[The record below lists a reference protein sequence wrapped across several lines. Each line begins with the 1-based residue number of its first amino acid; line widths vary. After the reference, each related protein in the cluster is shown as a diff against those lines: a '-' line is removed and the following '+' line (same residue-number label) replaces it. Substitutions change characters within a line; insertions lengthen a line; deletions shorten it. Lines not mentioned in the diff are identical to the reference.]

1 MQLRL
6 ASRLRRVTPA
16 LGILPVL
23 LSGCDGSILAPRTQP
38 GQFDRLMAAYPD
50 SASGR
55 FWVVA
60 DFEQFKHHSLFHV
73 FSHSG
78 RAECSASLNAGVAET
93 GQRCLRVTLADPRD
107 ALIVDNDYAQDWAL
121 KSDWR
126 EFCLLLAAV
135 HSSRDA
141 TPLELSLQAGP
152 EGSGVIV
159 QSRSM
164 LQKGW
169 NILRLDLAEAAENLP
184 LDQLRRIRLSLP
196 EAHEPTELLLDDL
209 LLIDNR
215 LDVFGS
221 FEDLDRGLY
230 VRREGRRWNV
240 GAAGRFELG
249 LAHGQIVHWYDLG
262 HDPHRLNNLVA
273 GTVLGPSPVVLP
285 LPDDPDASGV
295 PGFEDLGTSVI
306 ARQRLVEANP
316 LRIVVACTWQ
326 YADPDG
332 AIPDRPAVQSWTYT
346 ILPDGRVYVYV
357 ESPAAGDGFEP
368 EAMGLWASVSDDG
381 ALEAV
386 AHSTGQLAD
395 PEDLRHVAYAYAR
408 PASADRS
415 GVFVALHDSRKGP
428 RMSVRRQ
435 PQRRRLGLLA
445 SGGAL
450 ADGAQN
456 WSCLLRVWP
465 PGHCD
470 DAAELALDYCYP
482 EGLEVGVGQL
492 VLDSPGDA
500 DADGFDERA
509 GCYTLRP
516 EGDLL
521 RFVLD
526 GSRRPRFSPVF
537 KVLGTAGH
545 RVWVYVDNIILEP
558 LVRDAAGEVL
568 FQLPATIRHRC
579 LVEVVLRR
587 EVEKPQS

>member
-1 MQLRL
+1 MQPRPASGLGRVVAPL
-6 ASRLRRVTPA
+6 AVLA
-16 LGILPVL
+16 GL
-23 LSGCDGSILAPRTQP
+23 LSGCDGLIPAPRTQP

-55 FWVVA
+55 FWVLA
-60 DFEQFKHHSLFHV
+60 DFEQIKHYSLFHV

-78 RAECSASLNAGVAET
+78 RAECSASLNAGVADT
-93 GQRCLRVTLADPRD
+93 GRRCLRVTLADPLD
-107 ALIVDNDYAQDWAL
+107 ALLIDNEHAQEWAL
-121 KSDWR
+121 KRDWR
-126 EFCLLLAAV
+126 EFRLLLLAI
-135 HSSRDA
+135 HSSADA
-141 TPLELSLQAGP
+141 TPLELSLEAGP
-152 EGSGVIV
+152 EGRGVIV

-164 LQKGW
+164 LHKGW
-169 NILRLDLAEAAENLP
+169 NVLRLDLAEAAENLP
-184 LDQLRRIRLSLP
+184 LDQMRRIRLSLP
-196 EAHEPTELLLDDL
+196 EAQEPTELLLDDL

-215 LDVFGS
+215 RDVFGS
-221 FEDLDRGLY
+221 FEDLDQGLY

-262 HDPHRLNNLVA
+262 HDPHRLENLVA

-285 LPDDPDASGV
+285 LPDDPDANGV
-295 PGFEDLGTSVI
+295 PGFEDLGSSVI
-306 ARQRLVEANP
+306 ARQRLVEANAV
-316 LRIVVACTWQ
+316 RIVVECTWQ
-326 YADPDG
+326 YADPNG
-332 AIPDRPAVQSWTYT
+332 SIPDQAAGQSWTYT
-346 ILPDGRVYVYV
+346 ILRDGRVYVHV
-357 ESPAAGDGFEP
+357 ESPAPGDGFEP
-368 EAMGLWASVSDDG
+368 EAMGLWVSMRDDG
-381 ALEAV
+381 SLEAT

-415 GVFVALHDSRKGP
+415 GVSVTLHDSRQGP
-428 RMSVRRQ
+428 KMSVRRQ

-450 ADGAQN
+450 AEGRQH

-470 DAAELALDYCYP
+470 ETVDLALDYCYP
-482 EGLEVGVGQL
+482 EGVEVGVGEW
-492 VLDSPGDA
+492 VLDAPGDA
-500 DADGFDERA
+500 DGDGFDERA
-509 GCYTLRP
+509 GCYTFRP

-537 KVLGTAGH
+537 KVLGTGDH
-545 RVWVYVDNIILEP
+545 RVWVYVDNVILEP
-558 LVRDAAGEVL
+558 LVRNAAGEVL
-568 FQLPATIRHRC
+568 FQLPMTVRHRC

-587 EVEKPQS
+587 EAEAPQP